1 MSSTDV
7 VNLIRQKEGLLRKLA
22 DFEVTNKA
30 LRKLLKEQSRYEVG
44 ALHPAYT
51 QPASGCP
58 GSIFEKSLYK
68 CHAYWENSHVKLST
82 VTNFRASL
90 LLV

>member
-30 LRKLLKEQSRYEVG
+30 LRKLLKGQSQHEV
-44 ALHPAYT
+44 
-51 QPASGCP
+51 
-58 GSIFEKSLYK
+58 
-68 CHAYWENSHVKLST
+68 
-82 VTNFRASL
+82 
-90 LLV
+90 

>member
-44 ALHPAYT
+44 ALHLVKTLACQLSYNSCSRLT
-51 QPASGCP
+51 RTLKLTKFLYCTNSRL
-58 GSIFEKSLYK
+58 SIDI
-68 CHAYWENSHVKLST
+68 NLS
-82 VTNFRASL
+82 RI
-90 LLV
+90 